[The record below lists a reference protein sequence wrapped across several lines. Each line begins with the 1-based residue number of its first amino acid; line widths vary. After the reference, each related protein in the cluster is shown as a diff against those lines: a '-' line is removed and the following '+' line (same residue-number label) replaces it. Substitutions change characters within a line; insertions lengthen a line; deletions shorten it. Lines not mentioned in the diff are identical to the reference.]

1 VRRLLEEGEAEEAN
15 KGGVRGEGT
24 MGQLLAMARE
34 TGSGPVRRDRGTEDG
49 GAQLACP
56 REEDEGGA
64 LTSVREERGRP
75 GGLAVGHWAG
85 WPVGRRGGGGRWAAA
100 GSKIR
105 NGPKF
110 QKKNF
115 SNFN

>member
-1 VRRLLEEGEAEEAN
+1 VRRLPEEGEAEEAN

-34 TGSGPVRRDRGTEDG
+34 TGSGPVRHGRGTEDG
-49 GAQLACP
+49 GARLACP

-64 LTSVREERGRP
+64 CTSAREERGRL
-75 GGLAVGHWAG
+75 GGLAVGHWAC
-85 WPVGRRGGGGRWAAA
+85 WPVGRRVGGGRWAAA
-100 GSKIR
+100 WSKIR

-110 QKKNF
+110 QKKFF